1 VIDGEVDLLGHNH
14 VLVTVMGFL
23 VTIEVVAF
31 KVPWSITVKVKDLA
45 DVI

>member
-1 VIDGEVDLLGHNH
+1 MIDGKVDLLGHNH
-14 VLVTVMGFL
+14 VLVTVVSLL

-31 KVPWSITVKVKDLA
+31 KVPWTIAVKVKDLA